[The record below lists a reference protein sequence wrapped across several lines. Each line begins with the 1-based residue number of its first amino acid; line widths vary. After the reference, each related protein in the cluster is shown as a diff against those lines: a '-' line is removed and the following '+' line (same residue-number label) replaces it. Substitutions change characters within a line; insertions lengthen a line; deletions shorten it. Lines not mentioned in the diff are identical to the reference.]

1 MFRKIGVSKA
11 VNESG
16 VVVNAGTSQRE
27 EISCEIAGRE
37 YVMCAAFGPSRRM
50 ENVMAFYIGIITARE
65 KKENAIMNVQLA
77 LPLQKE
83 IQQYVTEGLTA
94 LGYETCWV

>member
-11 VNESG
+11 INESG
-16 VVVNAGTSQRE
+16 VVVNTGYSQRE

-37 YVMCAAFGPSRRM
+37 YVMCAAFGHSERT

-65 KKENAIMNVQLA
+65 KTGNTIMNVPLP

-94 LGYETCWV
+94 LGYEACWL